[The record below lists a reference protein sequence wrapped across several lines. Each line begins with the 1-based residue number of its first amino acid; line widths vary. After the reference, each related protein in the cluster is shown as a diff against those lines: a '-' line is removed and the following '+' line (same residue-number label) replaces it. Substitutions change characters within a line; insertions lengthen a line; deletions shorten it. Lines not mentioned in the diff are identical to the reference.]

1 MDISVAVSS
10 PKGLVV
16 PVIRDVQR
24 MSFIDIENKMIDLAT
39 RAKNNQLELDEMN
52 GGTFTISNG
61 GVFGSFLSVP
71 IINPPQ
77 SAIMGMHNIIN

>member
-1 MDISVAVSS
+1 MKA
-10 PKGLVV
+10 
-16 PVIRDVQR
+16 RDG
-24 MSFIDIENKMIDLAT
+24 K
-39 RAKNNQLELDEMN
+39 LELEEMS

-77 SAIMGMHNIIN
+77 SAILGMHNIIDTPVARNG